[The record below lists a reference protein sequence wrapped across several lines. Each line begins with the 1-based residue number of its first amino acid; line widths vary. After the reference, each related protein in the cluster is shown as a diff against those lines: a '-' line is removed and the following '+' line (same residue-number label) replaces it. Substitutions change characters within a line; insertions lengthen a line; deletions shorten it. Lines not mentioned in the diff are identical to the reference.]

1 MDNGPHLPLW
11 DRLPS
16 LAFWSSPPSP
26 PDHRPRAD
34 KAREPRPGRTPARS
48 ADLTRYGRGRC
59 RLRLPYRCI
68 SPPAGRREG
77 KALEPDL
84 NPEHL
89 VGKLDDLV
97 APAAEPENTVLVDQS
112 RLIRWVGPMFAL
124 FSVVLV
130 PWIVYIAV
138 SLPSRQ
144 LSPNYD
150 IAWAGFDVLLA
161 AGLASS
167 AYFALRRSRYLSA
180 AAAATA
186 ALLVVDAWFD
196 CMTTP
201 GNARWRIDR
210 LLLSR
215 RAAAGGGV
223 PVAQLPHRADRRAAD
238 PHPPASARPVLAVA
252 DDGRHPDQQH
262 SRADGDDELARAAHN
277 LAVEFPQMRT
287 IGVDAQL
294 PAGAAESPGRSR
306 RNAAAAHAPPPPA
319 SRPIPVR

>member
-1 MDNGPHLPLW
+1 ME
-11 DRLPS
+11 S
-16 LAFWSSPPSP
+16 
-26 PDHRPRAD
+26 
-34 KAREPRPGRTPARS
+34 
-48 ADLTRYGRGRC
+48 
-59 RLRLPYRCI
+59 
-68 SPPAGRREG
+68 
-77 KALEPDL
+77 DL

-97 APAAEPENTVLVDQS
+97 AAADEPENTVLVDRS

-124 FSVVLV
+124 FSVVMV

-161 AGLASS
+161 AGLAIS

-201 GNARWRIDR
+201 GSDRWQSIAFCFLVELPLAAVCLWLSYHTEQIGERRILILQRR
-210 LLLSR
+210 LGHSPR
-215 RAAAGGGV
+215 R
-223 PVAQLPHRADRRAAD
+223 
-238 PHPPASARPVLAVA
+238 
-252 DDGRHPDQQH
+252 
-262 SRADGDDELARAAHN
+262 
-277 LAVEFPQMRT
+277 
-287 IGVDAQL
+287 
-294 PAGAAESPGRSR
+294 
-306 RNAAAAHAPPPPA
+306 
-319 SRPIPVR
+319 